1 MGEPGFISEMQSM
14 REGGGWESGRGFS
27 GEVELVVVSITVEVN
42 VKFVKMMKRRDPRTE
57 PWGTP
62 EMTEEG
68 MDLKDFG
75 VRPYKY
81 DLNLSEWV
89 MAMEDGLLRRVL

>member
-42 VKFVKMMKRRDPRTE
+42 VKF
-57 PWGTP
+57 
-62 EMTEEG
+62 
-68 MDLKDFG
+68 
-75 VRPYKY
+75 
-81 DLNLSEWV
+81 
-89 MAMEDGLLRRVL
+89 A